1 MAKKALTHAFVTSV
15 GRLDKGNFFKKM
27 RYADLLKQTRNV
39 NFNAGL
45 PDSVLKTAHDLFIK
59 NDSLAT
65 VGMKVGAN
73 LLLQGVT
80 SNSVFHT
87 QEHLPMVVTTTS
99 NGSKSTSRNYKAHF
113 HIGYPNISLKRY
125 LNSPD
130 YKIVKK
136 NLYDT
141 EQDVFDLDRKS
152 LVSKS
157 GFCQK
162 QFIFLKKTYITP
174 KIVEDLYTTAFGM
187 LDLELSRYNFAVQK
201 AILSDKRADLPKLD
215 STRLYGGLHR
225 IKNSI
230 IVSNQFPFYKLAVRV
245 HLVQLTNPKLTLQAL
260 LTKVFHQKLTIS
272 EAAKGE
278 SYSNRIPLKKQ
289 LTQLDCSCNQ
299 ASVQVNTHLDVR
311 LEDSLFFKYNA
322 KIIKTVTRALN
333 PGDNF
338 SLSITEY
345 FGKSIDLTSLYESLN
360 NNFVDLESPLNTVL
374 CLELVGDSRACVEHV
389 KDADIM
395 HLGTSPTRVLV
406 QSKLELSFVTEH
418 SMDDEEEP
426 LLYRQKNSTEN
437 KDDLLDVFSKSVEDY
452 FHSSRATERMNID
465 FENIILGPQVN
476 SSKKANNKKYRLL
489 YDPLLLDQTNS
500 LIDAVNS
507 LKSNFK
513 NEDTS
518 NLTPDDTVFHNTT
531 ELEEQENMETSVD
544 DIQDRILDL
553 DEDEEDL

>member
-1 MAKKALTHAFVTSV
+1 MY
-15 GRLDKGNFFKKM
+15 N
-27 RYADLLKQTRNV
+27 
-39 NFNAGL
+39 
-45 PDSVLKTAHDLFIK
+45 
-59 NDSLAT
+59 
-65 VGMKVGAN
+65 
-73 LLLQGVT
+73 
-80 SNSVFHT
+80 
-87 QEHLPMVVTTTS
+87 
-99 NGSKSTSRNYKAHF
+99 
-113 HIGYPNISLKRY
+113 
-125 LNSPD
+125 
-130 YKIVKK
+130 
-136 NLYDT
+136 T
-141 EQDVFDLDRKS
+141 EQDVFGSARKS

-162 QFIFLKKTYITP
+162 QFVFLKKTYITP
-174 KIVEDLYTTAFGM
+174 KIVEDLYKTAFDV
-187 LDLELSRYNFAVQK
+187 LDSELSRYNFDLQK
-201 AILSDKRADLPKLD
+201 ALLSDKRSDLPCRT
-215 STRLYGGLHR
+215 SARIYGGLHK
-225 IKNSI
+225 IQNNVK
-230 IVSNQFPFYKLAVRV
+230 VSNQFPFYHLAVRI
-245 HLVQLTNPKLTLQAL
+245 HLIQLTNPKLNLETLL
-260 LTKVFHQKLTIS
+260 KKVFHKQLTLG
-272 EAAKGE
+272 EAVKGE
-278 SYSNRIPLKKQ
+278 SYSNRINLNKQ

-311 LEDSLFFKYNA
+311 LEDSLFFKNNA